1 MSFTDLNL
9 VTWCLPHSHTHIGE
23 RTNLLSWDST
33 RREISNVN
41 WFRLD
46 FRLVF
51 RESAFFARMH
61 VSSMLYKYA
70 RSENGFDA
78 RGKVV
83 SLAPFFVKSIH
94 RVSAAHVYFTQV
106 LCALYPGKM
115 EGCFTFSTM
124 ACHFAFP
131 FYRFSSKLSSGFF
144 LPFVSRRRYLLQPPC
159 TFFNPRKNRSNV
171 SLFETSND
179 SGTIF
184 LRVSHLLNNIFPS
197 SLWSFWKKLASN
209 WVVTINL

>member
-1 MSFTDLNL
+1 MSTKQTLIIIKYYKFLCPSLSNL
-9 VTWCLPHSHTHIGE
+9 TLRLPHTHTHTHCE
-23 RTNLLSWDST
+23 RTNLLFWDST

-61 VSSMLYKYA
+61 VSSMLYKYENA

-106 LCALYPGKM
+106 LCALHPGKM

-131 FYRFSSKLSSGFF
+131 FYRFSSKLSGFF
-144 LPFVSRRRYLLQPPC
+144 LPFVSRRRYLLQPLYLLQP
-159 TFFNPRKNRSNV
+159 PEKS
-171 SLFETSND
+171 FEY
-179 SGTIF
+179 I
-184 LRVSHLLNNIFPS
+184 
-197 SLWSFWKKLASN
+197 
-209 WVVTINL
+209 VVRNF